1 MESMGMNSISVSFW
15 QGKRVFLT
23 GHTGFKGGWLALWLQ
38 QMGAEVTGYSLEP
51 NTSPSFF
58 EASKVHQ
65 GMQSLTGDVR
75 DLDGLTKALTSAKP
89 DIVFHLAAQSLV
101 HYGYK
106 HPVETYATNV
116 MGTVHVL
123 EAVRQT
129 PSVKAVVVVTTDKCY
144 ENQEWHWGYRE
155 NEPLGGY
162 DPYSSSKGAA
172 ELATAAYRTSYFNPN
187 DYAKHGVAIATARA
201 GNVIGGGDWA
211 LDRLVPDMVRAISQ
225 DQPVLIR
232 RPQAVR
238 PWQHVLE
245 PLAGYLMLAQ
255 DLYSKGADISG
266 AYNFGPREQD
276 AQPVQWVVEQ
286 VTRFWGPKATWQ
298 ADTANHPHEAKYL
311 KLDCSKAKAVLGW
324 EPQWDLER
332 TLSEVVAWHKAH
344 IAQENMRQ
352 FSLRQVA
359 QFSKLTAP

>member
-1 MESMGMNSISVSFW
+1 MRPISSSFW
-15 QGKRVFLT
+15 HGKRVFLT

-38 QMGAEVTGYSLEP
+38 QLGVEVTGYSLAP
-51 NTSPSFF
+51 STTPSFF
-58 EASKVHQ
+58 ETAQVGQ
-65 GMQSLTGDVR
+65 GMQSMTGDIR
-75 DLDGLTKALTSAKP
+75 DLAQLTSALLSSQP
-89 DIVFHLAAQSLV
+89 DIVLHLAAQSLV

-155 NEPLGGY
+155 NEPMGGY

-187 DYAKHGVAIATARA
+187 NYASHGVAVATARA

-211 LDRLVPDMVRAISQ
+211 LDRLIPDMLRAISQ
-225 DQPVLIR
+225 NQPVLIR
-232 RPQAVR
+232 RPKAIR

-245 PLAGYLMLAQ
+245 PLAGYLTLAQ
-255 DLYSKGADISG
+255 DLYAIGSDISG

-276 AQPVQWVVEQ
+276 AQPVQWVVEHI
-286 VTRFWGPKATWQ
+286 TRFWGPEAIWQ
-298 ADTANHPHEAKYL
+298 ADTADHPHEAKYL

-324 EPQWDLER
+324 EPQWALAHS
-332 TLSEVVAWHKAH
+332 LSEVVAWHKAH
-344 IAQENMRQ
+344 IAQKNMRQ
-352 FSLRQVA
+352 FSLEQIHH
-359 QFSKLTAP
+359 FSKLATP